1 MSTGIQERLQLS
13 RTPLD
18 IWTKREQLCL
28 ASAVSCSGDQNWITV
43 SRTLKAVCGNSN
55 GNGGNG
61 NNNNNINNRPADWY
75 SQKNCAVQYGNLL
88 ESVEA
93 TKRKKRSSE
102 SSAGVSSP
110 ATVETPTE
118 LLLRRL
124 TEERLAEI
132 KAQMRSDQETYR
144 RIQREIDALQSD
156 ADVTEQELQEMW
168 LEIEKEQEA
177 RRIEEMKLENRM
189 REREQRKKDLAGGN
203 WRNSSSP
210 AARRPLQATD
220 TTAVDMDVEDMNSS
234 SSSSSNVNK
243 QPGAGAAPSPL
254 LTSLLKS
261 PTGNAPA
268 GIPGA
273 GAAAA
278 AATGSVARATAPT
291 ITSLLTSAGSSAA
304 AAVSSQPAITMKS
317 STDAAFMSRPIS
329 GPPAAT
335 ETLAPTT
342 PTLERSPSQS
352 APTLSML
359 LEKNKAAAAK
369 AEAPGGGQE
378 QPLVDE
384 TAAGTGT
391 APVDSDE
398 ADPNEDQLLEVFP
411 NIDEIIDD
419 IDIDMASVIDDE
431 ILKDVDDV
439 VSSPANDKGEV
450 IDFEDKLDALKREQS
465 KASPAASDKPKSVE
479 VVLGSSDDSNDNIP
493 LAAVASQESKDRA
506 QSGGEST
513 RGTEEAESEEPLA
526 SEVTAEE
533 IGETITLIS
542 TSSEDT
548 ASPPAAK
555 VEEEAAAAES
565 LAKREEPKEEPSE
578 QAAKSANPSKDEEAT
593 GKPVAAEEQEEAEG
607 KAKKEETEKPPIVEE
622 EKVATPLTPAS
633 APPASS
639 SLHDTDE
646 EESSSLTDSSKPDEH
661 PRGSARAKPPTSKLA
676 QEETK
681 TELEIGGTPQPPSL
695 PTRTPMLRKLPH
707 RDRSESPMVDDETT
721 TASDHSTARSST
733 RRRCSS
739 TPVIDSIPNSPASS
753 EHTDDRR
760 ETRAA
765 TKKLFLSIYASLQE
779 SKHAAPFRRPFHEEH
794 AQRHADLC
802 LRPMDLTTIK
812 RNIDSGFIRSLSEL
826 HRDVLLMAHNVLVA
840 YKPHTNQHKTARL
853 FVQDCQAIKEFAQQ
867 AEPPPVAPPTATPT
881 SQQNNNSSRTERE
894 KASGSKAR
902 SGSRK
907 SQRHH

>member
-18 IWTKREQLCL
+18 TWTKREQLCL
-28 ASAVSCSGDQNWITV
+28 ASSVSCSGDQNWITV
-43 SRTLKAVCGNSN
+43 SRTLKAVCGNGN
-55 GNGGNG
+55 GNGNG
-61 NNNNNINNRPADWY
+61 NNNINNRPADWY

-156 ADVTEQELQEMW
+156 ADVTEQELQDMW
-168 LEIEKEQEA
+168 LEIEKEQET

-203 WRNSSSP
+203 WRNSSSSSP
-210 AARRPLQATD
+210 AARRSLQPTD

-234 SSSSSNVNK
+234 SVNK
-243 QPGAGAAPSPL
+243 QPAPAAPSPL

-261 PTGNAPA
+261 PTGNAPV
-268 GIPGA
+268 GIPG
-273 GAAAA
+273 AA

-291 ITSLLTSAGSSAA
+291 ITSLLTSAGNTAA
-304 AAVSSQPAITMKS
+304 AVVSSQPAITMKS

-329 GPPAAT
+329 GPPAAI
-335 ETLAPTT
+335 ETLVPTT

-359 LEKNKAAAAK
+359 LEKNKATPAK
-369 AEAPGGGQE
+369 SEAQGGSQE
-378 QPLVDE
+378 QPVVDE
-384 TAAGTGT
+384 AASGTAAAG
-391 APVDSDE
+391 DSDE
-398 ADPNEDQLLEVFP
+398 ADPNELLEVFP

-431 ILKDVDDV
+431 ILKNVDDV
-439 VSSPANDKGEV
+439 VNSPPNDKGEV
-450 IDFEDKLDALKREQS
+450 IDFEDKLDALKREQN
-465 KASPAASDKPKSVE
+465 KGSPTASDKPKSVE

-493 LAAVASQESKDRA
+493 LATVASQESKDRG

-513 RGTEEAESEEPLA
+513 RGTEEAESEEPLV
-526 SEVTAEE
+526 SEVTVEE

-548 ASPPAAK
+548 ASPLAAK
-555 VEEEAAAAES
+555 VEEEAAADS
-565 LAKREEPKEEPSE
+565 LAKREGSKEELDDQATKAIIPSNE
-578 QAAKSANPSKDEEAT
+578 EGAA
-593 GKPVAAEEQEEAEG
+593 GKQEIPEEQEDTEG
-607 KAKKEETEKPPIVEE
+607 KAKKEETEKPSTVEE
-622 EKVATPLTPAS
+622 EKVTTPSTPAS
-633 APPASS
+633 APAASS

-676 QEETK
+676 QDETK
-681 TELEIGGTPQPPSL
+681 TELEVGGTPQPPSA
-695 PTRTPMLRKLPH
+695 PARTPMLRKLPH

-765 TKKLFLSIYASLQE
+765 TKKLFLSIYATLQE

-867 AEPPPVAPPTATPT
+867 PESPPVIPPIATPT
-881 SQQNNNSSRTERE
+881 NQHNNSSRTERE
-894 KASGSKAR
+894 KPSGSKAR

>member
-18 IWTKREQLCL
+18 TWTKREQLCL

-43 SRTLKAVCGNSN
+43 SRTLKAVCGN
-55 GNGGNG
+55 GNGGSG
-61 NNNNNINNRPADWY
+61 INNRPADWY

-88 ESVEA
+88 EGVEA

-156 ADVTEQELQEMW
+156 ADVTEQELQDMW
-168 LEIEKEQEA
+168 AEIEKEQET

-203 WRNSSSP
+203 WRNSSSSP
-210 AARRPLQATD
+210 AARRSLQPTD

-234 SSSSSNVNK
+234 NTSSVNK
-243 QPGAGAAPSPL
+243 QPAAAAPSPL

-261 PTGNAPA
+261 PTGNAPT
-268 GIPGA
+268 GIP
-273 GAAAA
+273 AAT

-291 ITSLLTSAGSSAA
+291 ITSLLTSAGNTASAV
-304 AAVSSQPAITMKS
+304 VSSQPAITLMS

-329 GPPAAT
+329 GPPAAI
-335 ETLAPTT
+335 EALATTT

-359 LEKNKAAAAK
+359 LEKNKTTPAK
-369 AEAPGGGQE
+369 SEAPAGSQE

-384 TAAGTGT
+384 ATSGTTAA
-391 APVDSDE
+391 VDSDE
-398 ADPNEDQLLEVFP
+398 ADPNELLEVFP

-431 ILKDVDDV
+431 ILKDVEDV
-439 VSSPANDKGEV
+439 VNSPSNDKGEV
-450 IDFEDKLDALKREQS
+450 IDFEDKLDALKRDEN
-465 KASPAASDKPKSVE
+465 KASPTASDKPKSVE

-493 LAAVASQESKDRA
+493 LAAVASQESKDRG

-513 RGTEEAESEEPLA
+513 RGTEEAESEEPLP
-526 SEVTAEE
+526 SEVTVEE

-548 ASPPAAK
+548 ASPPTAK
-555 VEEEAAAAES
+555 VEEEAPGET
-565 LAKREEPKEEPSE
+565 LTKTEEPKEEVIKL
-578 QAAKSANPSKDEEAT
+578 AKPSKDKEAT
-593 GKPVAAEEQEEAEG
+593 GEPETAEEPEKAEG
-607 KAKKEETEKPPIVEE
+607 KGKKEETEKSSTVEE
-622 EKVATPLTPAS
+622 EKVATPSTPAS
-633 APPASS
+633 APAASS

-646 EESSSLTDSSKPDEH
+646 EESSSLTDSSKPEEQ
-661 PRGSARAKPPTSKLA
+661 PRGSARVKPPISKLA
-676 QEETK
+676 QDETK
-681 TELEIGGTPQPPSL
+681 TEPEGTSTPQPPSA

-765 TKKLFLSIYASLQE
+765 TKKLFLSIYATLQE

-867 AEPPPVAPPTATPT
+867 AEASSVTSSVATPT
-881 SQQNNNSSRTERE
+881 NHQNNSSRTERE

>member
-18 IWTKREQLCL
+18 TWTKREQLCL

-43 SRTLKAVCGNSN
+43 SRTLKAVCGNGNGNGN

-61 NNNNNINNRPADWY
+61 NNNINNRPADWY

-156 ADVTEQELQEMW
+156 ADVTEQELQDMW
-168 LEIEKEQEA
+168 LEIEKEQET

-189 REREQRKKDLAGGN
+189 REREQRKKELAGGN
-203 WRNSSSP
+203 WRNSSNSP
-210 AARRPLQATD
+210 APRRVLQPTD

-234 SSSSSNVNK
+234 NSSSVNK
-243 QPGAGAAPSPL
+243 QPAAGAPSPL

-268 GIPGA
+268 AIPG
-273 GAAAA
+273 AA

-291 ITSLLTSAGSSAA
+291 ITSLLTSAGNTVAA
-304 AAVSSQPAITMKS
+304 VVSSQPAITMKS

-329 GPPAAT
+329 GPPAAI
-335 ETLAPTT
+335 EALAPTT

-359 LEKNKAAAAK
+359 LEKNKATPAK
-369 AEAPGGGQE
+369 SEAQAGSQE
-378 QPLVDE
+378 QPVVDDTASR
-384 TAAGTGT
+384 TAAG
-391 APVDSDE
+391 ADSDE
-398 ADPNEDQLLEVFP
+398 ADPNELLEVFP

-439 VSSPANDKGEV
+439 VNSPSNEKGEV
-450 IDFEDKLDALKREQS
+450 IDFEDKLDALKREQN

-493 LAAVASQESKDRA
+493 LAAVASQESKDRG

-526 SEVTAEE
+526 SEVTVEE

-548 ASPPAAK
+548 ASPPASK
-555 VEEEAAAAES
+555 VEEEAAAES
-565 LAKREEPKEEPSE
+565 VTKGEESKEEIAE
-578 QAAKSANPSKDEEAT
+578 QTTKLAIPSKAEEAAGEQKT
-593 GKPVAAEEQEEAEG
+593 PEDQEESEG
-607 KAKKEETEKPPIVEE
+607 KAKKEETEKPSTVEE
-622 EKVATPLTPAS
+622 EKVATPSTPAS
-633 APPASS
+633 APAASS

-646 EESSSLTDSSKPDEH
+646 EESSSLTDSSKPDEQ
-661 PRGSARAKPPTSKLA
+661 PRGSARAKPPISKIA
-676 QEETK
+676 QDETK
-681 TELEIGGTPQPPSL
+681 AELEIGGTPQPPSA
-695 PTRTPMLRKLPH
+695 PARTPMLRKLPH

-765 TKKLFLSIYASLQE
+765 TKKLFLSIYATLQE

-826 HRDVLLMAHNVLVA
+826 HRDFLLMAHNVLVA
-840 YKPHTNQHKTARL
+840 YKPHTNQHKTARQ

-867 AEPPPVAPPTATPT
+867 AESLPVVPLTATT
-881 SQQNNNSSRTERE
+881 TNYQNNTSRTERE
-894 KASGSKAR
+894 RASGNKAR

>member
-18 IWTKREQLCL
+18 TWTKREQLCL

-43 SRTLKAVCGNSN
+43 SRTLKAVCGNGN

-61 NNNNNINNRPADWY
+61 NNNINNRPADWY

-156 ADVTEQELQEMW
+156 ADVTEQELQDMW
-168 LEIEKEQEA
+168 LEIEKEQET

-203 WRNSSSP
+203 WRTGSSSSP
-210 AARRPLQATD
+210 AARRSLQPTD
-220 TTAVDMDVEDMNSS
+220 TTAVDMDVEDMNSNS
-234 SSSSSNVNK
+234 SSMNK
-243 QPGAGAAPSPL
+243 QPAAAAPSPL

-268 GIPGA
+268 IIPG
-273 GAAAA
+273 AA

-291 ITSLLTSAGSSAA
+291 ITSLLTSAGNTAA
-304 AAVSSQPAITMKS
+304 AVVSSQPAITMKS

-329 GPPAAT
+329 GPPAAS
-335 ETLAPTT
+335 ETLAPAT

-359 LEKNKAAAAK
+359 LEKNKAAPAK
-369 AEAPGGGQE
+369 SETQAGSQE
-378 QPLVDE
+378 QPVVDE
-384 TAAGTGT
+384 AASGTAAG
-391 APVDSDE
+391 ADSDE
-398 ADPNEDQLLEVFP
+398 ADPNELLEVFP

-431 ILKDVDDV
+431 ILKEVDDV
-439 VSSPANDKGEV
+439 VNSPSNDKGEV
-450 IDFEDKLDALKREQS
+450 IDFEDKLDALKREQN
-465 KASPAASDKPKSVE
+465 KPSPAVSDKPKSVE

-493 LAAVASQESKDRA
+493 LAAVASQESKERG

-526 SEVTAEE
+526 SEVTVEE

-555 VEEEAAAAES
+555 VEEEAAAES
-565 LAKREEPKEEPSE
+565 LAKREESKEELPEQPTKSEIPSKEEEAASEQKAPKE
-578 QAAKSANPSKDEEAT
+578 K
-593 GKPVAAEEQEEAEG
+593 EEAEC
-607 KAKKEETEKPPIVEE
+607 KAKKEETEKPSTVEE
-622 EKVATPLTPAS
+622 EKVATPATPAS
-633 APPASS
+633 APAASS
-639 SLHDTDE
+639 SIHDTDE

-661 PRGSARAKPPTSKLA
+661 PRGGARAKPPTSKVA
-676 QEETK
+676 QDETK
-681 TELEIGGTPQPPSL
+681 TELEIGGTPQPPSA
-695 PTRTPMLRKLPH
+695 PARTPMLRKLPH

-765 TKKLFLSIYASLQE
+765 TKKLFLSIYATLQE

-812 RNIDSGFIRSLSEL
+812 RNIDSGFIRSLNEL

-853 FVQDCQAIKEFAQQ
+853 FVHDCQAIKEFGQQ
-867 AEPPPVAPPTATPT
+867 AESPPLVPSTATPT
-881 SQQNNNSSRTERE
+881 NHQNNTSRAERE